1 MEQVL
6 AVIARR
12 RAEIDR
18 HPLYRWMES
27 DAVPLEQ
34 RFVFAPLFANFILGF
49 RDMNR
54 WFMRYPQP
62 ATVHEKAI
70 NRHTEEDETHSALFL
85 EDWVELGLDDRLGWG
100 VEDTMAWF
108 YVAPETEVFR
118 RYAQRIVQMCVE
130 TPDPLVRFG
139 FMEAIETCG
148 HVFFGHTAPLA
159 AQLAART
166 GAALRYFGPYH
177 LGRETGALIDA
188 DSLFD
193 TVVLTAEQ
201 RAESIR
207 LVHEVFDMFT
217 VKNDHLLAYARA
229 VTDGGIVHRPADA
242 LRRHAVAPDQLV
254 PDQPVPDQ
262 PVPDQL
268 VREPAVPS
276 AGHRPMAERLAARMR
291 GLREH
296 PFPSWISHGEGDP
309 VDRALAFLPLWIPD
323 IMGYADLMT
332 YALPFPEPATAT
344 ERAVNRRV
352 ELLASHHRLFARDAA
367 ALRLDR
373 RLGWSAG
380 ETLGFLGFRPETEL
394 QRESMAAFVDVAY
407 RHRSPVVRYWLMEA
421 LEGSG
426 EAFFRHGGVLA
437 RAVEQ
442 RHGVRL
448 DYLADRHPLAHPPLP
463 PDPEADAVV
472 FTRLPVTAQEQ
483 NTAVAAIDTVF
494 DRLEAQ
500 FDQSLRAVTSLGC
513 LQ

>member
-1 MEQVL
+1 MQEVL
-6 AVIARR
+6 AAIARR
-12 RAEIDR
+12 RVEIDR

-54 WFMRYPQP
+54 WFMRYPEP
-62 ATVHEKAI
+62 TTVYEKAI

-85 EDWVELGLDDRLGWG
+85 QDWAELGLDDRLGWG

-108 YVAPETEVFR
+108 YAAPETEVFR
-118 RYAQRIVQMCVE
+118 RYAQRIVQMCVQ

-166 GAALRYFGPYH
+166 GGALRYFGPYH
-177 LGRETGALIDA
+177 LARETGGLIDA

-193 TVVLTAEQ
+193 DVTLTAEQ
-201 RAESIR
+201 RATSIR

-217 VKNDHLLAYARA
+217 VKNDHLLAYARDITERA
-229 VTDGGIVHRPADA
+229 VVHRPAAA
-242 LRRHAVAPDQLV
+242 LRRQAVVAGPPSPEPAETVAP
-254 PDQPVPDQ
+254 
-262 PVPDQL
+262 
-268 VREPAVPS
+268 S
-276 AGHRPMAERLAARMR
+276 ADHRQIAERLRARMHR
-291 GLREH
+291 LRAH
-296 PFPSWISHGEGDP
+296 PFPAWISDGAGEP

-323 IMGYADLMT
+323 IMGYTDLMT
-332 YALPFPEPATAT
+332 YALPFRDPVTPQQ
-344 ERAVNRRV
+344 RALNRRV
-352 ELLASHHRLFARDAA
+352 ALLASHHRLFAEDAA
-367 ALRLDR
+367 ALQLDR
-373 RLGWSAG
+373 RLSWTAG
-380 ETLGFLGFRPETEL
+380 EALGFLGFRPETDL

-407 RHRSPVVRYWLMEA
+407 RYPNPVIRYWLVEA
-421 LEGSG
+421 LQGSG

-437 RAVEQ
+437 RAIEA
-442 RHGVRL
+442 RHELRL
-448 DYLADRHPLAHPPLP
+448 DYLADRHPLAHPQLE

-472 FTRLPVTAQEQ
+472 FTRLPVTAEER
-483 NTAVAAIDTVF
+483 AVAIRAVDTVF

-500 FDQSLRAVTSLGC
+500 FDQSLRMVAVV
-513 LQ
+513 